1 MMMMTNITG
10 QLMTYN
16 IAVDMFPLFIKSVK
30 EKPWCYNPSGYVV
43 WHKKLC
49 SQWFPLTPYS
59 VYNTRQHFE
68 KKNWLNERLMH
79 PQCPST
85 RTTGKNPFS
94 YLHKNRSDRVK
105 LSNISNKISTPFNMK
120 VGNFHFKIYQF
131 SGDYSYFKV
140 PSGFLQGI
148 PSGYFQHKKHKISL
162 CRKYCMS
169 KSREELI

>member
-1 MMMMTNITG
+1 MLQSFGI
-10 QLMTYN
+10 
-16 IAVDMFPLFIKSVK
+16 
-30 EKPWCYNPSGYVV
+30 
-43 WHKKLC
+43 C
-49 SQWFPLTPYS
+49 SLAQKALLPMIPTEAIFCLKHQRTFW
-59 VYNTRQHFE
+59 

-85 RTTGKNPFS
+85 PTTGKNPFS

-105 LSNISNKISTPFNMK
+105 LSNISNNISTPFNLK
-120 VGNFHFKIYQF
+120 VGNFLFKIYQF
-131 SGDYSYFKV
+131 SGDYTYFKV

-169 KSREELI
+169 RSREEELI